1 MKKKGTLD
9 LLSQVSGVFLCWIV
23 ESFDG
28 KRKTGFKPSETNILD
43 NNTMEAVIELG
54 DDEDENGRFIVNTLV
69 NNKVISSKEVVML
82 DLFQDDHR

>member
-23 ESFDG
+23 ESSDG
-28 KRKTGFKPSETNILD
+28 KRKTGFKPSEKKILD

-54 DDEDENGRFIVNTLV
+54 DDKDENGRFIVNTLV
-69 NNKVISSKEVVML
+69 NNKVISSKEVVM
-82 DLFQDDHR
+82 